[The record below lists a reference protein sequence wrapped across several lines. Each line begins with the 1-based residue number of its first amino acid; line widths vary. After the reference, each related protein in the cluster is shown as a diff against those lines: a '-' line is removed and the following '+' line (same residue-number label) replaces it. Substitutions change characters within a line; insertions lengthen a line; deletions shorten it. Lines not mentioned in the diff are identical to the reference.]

1 MPSFKGEKMIATI
14 LGWVLIVMGTLFLL
28 KPEALKN
35 RLQKKGLR
43 KMKRYLFFLTISV
56 ALLFIGAAGNIPGL
70 WGKILLIF
78 GIIGIIKAF
87 FLLKAKA
94 AEKMMNWF
102 FTKPLSLFRIGGCLY
117 LLIGLIILLRR

>member
-1 MPSFKGEKMIATI
+1 MIATI

-43 KMKRYLFFLTISV
+43 KMKRYLFLLTISV

-78 GIIGIIKAF
+78 GVLGITKAF

-102 FTKPLSLFRIGGCLY
+102 FTKPLIIFRIGGCFY
-117 LLIGLIILLRR
+117 VLLGLILLLRR

>member
-1 MPSFKGEKMIATI
+1 MASFKGEKMIATI

-28 KPEALKN
+28 KPQALKN

-56 ALLFIGAAGNIPGL
+56 ALLFIGAAGNVPGL

-102 FTKPLSLFRIGGCLY
+102 FTKPLSLFRLGGCLY
-117 LLIGLIILLRR
+117 LLIGLLILLRR